1 MTGGGS
7 RWGRASSECVLAS
20 TPASRE
26 SVRLGPAT
34 PRCDPRRAAAGVGPP
49 DLAHPGPDRGAQG
62 PQPRASS
69 TAVSTR
75 PGALGTEEPQTRC
88 ALAKG
93 PLLPARPG
101 IEAPRCPRW
110 PGWGNAL
117 REASWAQPR
126 PPPQDLPAE
135 LKASFPLAWPVP
147 QSTKGKP
154 GRLSHVMLGTL
165 SGFRV

>member
-75 PGALGTEEPQTRC
+75 PGVLGTEEPQTRC
-88 ALAKG
+88 TISERSPPSRQTRHRG
-93 PLLPARPG
+93 
-101 IEAPRCPRW
+101 PRW

>member
-49 DLAHPGPDRGAQG
+49 DLAHPGPDQGAQG

-101 IEAPRCPRW
+101 IEAPAGLDGETHSGRPLGLSPAPHPRTCP
-110 PGWGNAL
+110 L
-117 REASWAQPR
+117 S
-126 PPPQDLPAE
+126 
-135 LKASFPLAWPVP
+135 LKHRS
-147 QSTKGKP
+147 
-154 GRLSHVMLGTL
+154 R
-165 SGFRV
+165 